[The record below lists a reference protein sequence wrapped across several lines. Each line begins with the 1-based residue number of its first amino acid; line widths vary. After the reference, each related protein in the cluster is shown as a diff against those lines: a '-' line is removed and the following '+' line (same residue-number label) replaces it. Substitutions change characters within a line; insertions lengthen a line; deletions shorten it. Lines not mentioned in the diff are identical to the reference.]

1 MGKICSKIYKDF
13 FDKVKALTYSMP
25 EHMEDISRE
34 FDAVA
39 NELHIGKF
47 TETYVRPKVDFDAK
61 ETQNKATLYI
71 RTEGFGDVSKDFYYV
86 TGEKGRVVLSI
97 FPTRG
102 YSWSEEEL
110 EDLEFIADS
119 IYLLGARIQLLNHVK
134 SLHTTDM
141 LTGVLN
147 TRGFMEH
154 CASLFG
160 TDEAEKY
167 VLVFMNLKNFKYVNN
182 TLGQRQADIILRKY
196 ANVLAS
202 DKKEKEKVGRLGGD
216 NFIALIS
223 KKYIDEFIDK
233 YSAINFNIELME
245 GYRSVTVMARMGI
258 YPLKNEDT
266 IKDAMDSAAVAL
278 SVSKKNSHADVVWFV
293 PEMYDRSIHF
303 NAIAIE
309 FPQALQ
315 NREFVV
321 YYQPKVN
328 LKDNT
333 LCGCEALARW
343 NQNGTIVPPVEF
355 IPVLEREGAI
365 CKLDF
370 YVFDTVCADIRRW
383 IDMGIEPVQVSVNFS
398 QLNLHNDNLAEDI
411 VKIMKSYGIDGKYIE
426 IELTEQSGY
435 DDYERLEKFVAKMK
449 SYNITTS
456 IDDFGTGYSSLNLLK
471 NLDVDIIKLDK
482 SLLGDVDGMEEKDKV
497 IISHIID
504 MVDQLDKAVV
514 AEGVETKTQLDI
526 LNGINC
532 NMAQGY
538 FFDKPMPCEEFEKRM
553 TGERVYSV

>member
-1 MGKICSKIYKDF
+1 MGKICSKIYKEF

-25 EHMEDISRE
+25 GHMEDISRE

-39 NELHIGKF
+39 KELHIGKF
-47 TETYVRPKVDFDAK
+47 TETFIRPKVDYDAK
-61 ETQNKATLYI
+61 ETQSKATLYI
-71 RTEGFGDVSKDFYYV
+71 SAEGFGDVSKDFFYV
-86 TGEKGRVVLSI
+86 TGEKGRVILS
-97 FPTRG
+97 FYPTRG
-102 YSWSEEEL
+102 YTWKDEEL

-119 IYLLGARIQLLNHVK
+119 VYLLGARIQLLNHVK
-134 SLHTTDM
+134 NLYTTDM

-154 CASLFG
+154 CGSVFG
-160 TDEAEKY
+160 SSDADKY
-167 VLVFMNLKNFKYVNN
+167 MLVFMNLKNFKYVNS

-216 NFIALIS
+216 NFIALIA

-245 GYRSVTVMARMGI
+245 GYRSVTVMARMAI
-258 YPLKNEDT
+258 YPIKKEDT
-266 IKDAMDSAAVAL
+266 IKDAMDSASVAL
-278 SVSKKNSHADVVWFV
+278 AVSKKNSHNDVVWFA
-293 PEMYDRSIHF
+293 PEMYDNSIHS
-303 NAIAIE
+303 NSISIE
-309 FPQALQ
+309 FPMALQ

-343 NQNGTIVPPVEF
+343 NQNGTIVPPMEF

-411 VKIMKSYGIDGKYIE
+411 VKIMKSYDIDGKYIE

-504 MVDQLDKAVV
+504 MVDQMDKAVV
-514 AEGVETKTQLDI
+514 AEGVENKTQLDI